1 MADFD
6 KIGINGTYYDV
17 KDTTARQ
24 KIIAETAAREQAV
37 NELVEEL
44 SQTNT
49 TVENVEQQIA
59 DLPVPYRQYRNVLE
73 YGADPTGSKSSTAAF
88 NAAISAGGVVFV
100 PTGSY
105 SIPGMSLPDNVN
117 IIIDKNATFA
127 PDILPSTTEDQMFYS
142 VGAPGELVTPW
153 SFVRD
158 NNNYTSGTPRGFVK
172 YGVLF
177 KENNNNQNDPFF
189 HWNVLVQTNNSTS
202 NDAEN
207 VGLYSLMVDKN
218 DGRVWAICTDT
229 QDPTDGNP
237 TQQKYGIEIG
247 FNCGGQDVNGL
258 RIPLHIS
265 LSRKQ
270 GATGGVAT
278 RAIYVTSDGT
288 QEMSF
293 TYVIDVRDVNISS
306 LTHFQ
311 NVTCSGS
318 ILDLSGIASSQH
330 GLNLGN
336 NDIQMGRFT
345 ISKGNSDTQLAFKI
359 DGATVGYIDSSGWHN
374 GAPA

>member
-1 MADFD
+1 MAYFD
-6 KIGINGTYYDV
+6 KISIDGTPYDV
-17 KDTTARQ
+17 RDSSAT
-24 KIIAETAAREQAV
+24 
-37 NELVEEL
+37 EEI
-44 SQTNT
+44 
-49 TVENVEQQIA
+49 ENIKN
-59 DLPVPYRQYRNVLE
+59 DINSLPKPLYLNVLD
-73 YGADPTGSKSSTAAF
+73 YGADKTGSKSSTSAF
-88 NAAISAGGVVFV
+88 TSALAGKGTVFI
-100 PTGSY
+100 PSGSY
-105 SIPGMSLPDNVN
+105 VITGLSVPDDKNF
-117 IIIDKNATFA
+117 IIDRNTTFT
-127 PDILPSTTEDQMFYS
+127 PSNILPSTTEDQVFYS
-142 VGAPGELVTPW
+142 TGAPGELVTPW

-158 NNNYTSGTPRGFVK
+158 NNSYSTGTPRGYVK

-177 KENNNNQNDPFF
+177 KENNNNPNDPFF
-189 HWNVLVQTNNSTS
+189 HWNVLVQTNNKTS

-207 VGLYSLMVDKN
+207 VGLYSQMVDTN

-247 FNCGGQDVNGL
+247 FNCGGQDNNEL
-258 RIPLHIS
+258 RVPLHIS
-265 LSRKQ
+265 LSRKP

-278 RAIYVTSDGT
+278 RAIYVTADGT

-293 TYVIDVRDVNISS
+293 TYVIDVRDVNITS

-318 ILDLSGIASSQH
+318 ILDLSGIASSVH
-330 GLNLGN
+330 GLNLGD

-345 ISKGNSDTQLAFKI
+345 ISKGNTDTQLAFKI

-374 GAPA
+374 GAPS